1 MGKYSGAAAARIDV
15 DVRDGFLIAIVTD
28 DGVGGAV
35 VHPGGGLGGLADRMS
50 AVDGTLTVRSP
61 QGAGTHVTIRV
72 PVP

>member
-1 MGKYSGAAAARIDV
+1 
-15 DVRDGFLIAIVTD
+15 
-28 DGVGGAV
+28 V